1 MCSWREGIPADIYS
15 QLWTLQIYRKLG
27 KSFKTIP
34 IKMVFLLTDSPPAFL
49 VEIDKGN
56 FEVKM
61 LENVK
66 DPKDLDRFECDAYIA
81 LPTEIFLKG
90 PNDIRNAIAQKKAK
104 IKNYEILTF
113 LEKISEAL

>member
-1 MCSWREGIPADIYS
+1 MCSLNDGIPADIYS

-27 KSFKTIP
+27 KLFKNT
-34 IKMVFLLTDSPPAFL
+34 IKMVFLLTDSPPAF
-49 VEIDKGN
+49 VVKIDKAN

-61 LENVK
+61 LEDVKNVK
-66 DPKDLDRFECDAYIA
+66 DLDYLECDAYLA

-90 PNDIRNAIAQKKAK
+90 SNEIRDAITQKKAK

-113 LEKISEAL
+113 LEKIWEAL

>member
-1 MCSWREGIPADIYS
+1 MCSLREGIPADIYA

-27 KSFKTIP
+27 KLFKNKP
-34 IKMVFLLTDSPPAFL
+34 IKMIFLLTDFPPAFVVKL
-49 VEIDKGN
+49 EKGN

-66 DPKDLDRFECDAYIA
+66 DVKDLDDIECDAYLA
-81 LPTEIFLKG
+81 SPTEIFLKG
-90 PNDIRNAIAQKKAK
+90 LNEIKDAIAQKQAK

-113 LEKISEAL
+113 LEKIWEAI

>member
-1 MCSWREGIPADIYS
+1 MCSLREGIPADIYS

-27 KSFKTIP
+27 KLFKNIP
-34 IKMVFLLTDSPPAFL
+34 IKMVFLLTDSPPAF
-49 VEIDKGN
+49 VVKIDKVN

-66 DPKDLDRFECDAYIA
+66 NVKDLDYLECDAYLA
-81 LPTEIFLKG
+81 LPTEMFLKG
-90 PNDIRNAIAQKKAK
+90 LNEIKDGISQKKVK

-113 LEKISEAL
+113 LEKIWEAL